1 MFGGEQKCF
10 TKQVHKGE
18 EDLCG
23 NKFFA
28 RPHKSLPLRVE
39 IGQVG
44 S

>member
-1 MFGGEQKCF
+1 VFGGEQECF

-23 NKFFA
+23 IKFFA
-28 RPHKSLPLRVE
+28 RPQKSAAVAVE
-39 IGQVG
+39 IGQAG